1 MGAIP
6 HEGEANPDG
15 HSWHLGVRLRPNGQY
30 GFLAADYMSC
40 AATHSIARA
49 G

>member
-15 HSWHLGVRLRPNGQY
+15 HPGQHVCMTCNRLGTAI
-30 GFLAADYMSC
+30 AAFRGKTT
-40 AATHSIARA
+40 A
-49 G
+49 

>member
-15 HSWHLGVRLRPNGQY
+15 HPELHVCMTCNRLGT
-30 GFLAADYMSC
+30 A
-40 AATHSIARA
+40 IA
-49 G
+49 GI